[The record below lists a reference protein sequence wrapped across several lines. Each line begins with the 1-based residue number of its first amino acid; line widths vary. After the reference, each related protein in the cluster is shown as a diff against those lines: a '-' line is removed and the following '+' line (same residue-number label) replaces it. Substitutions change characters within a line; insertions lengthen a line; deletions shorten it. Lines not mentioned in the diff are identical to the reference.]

1 MLYSLVRTVTLTMIW
16 IKIRDAEAEPE
27 ARKFYRFRFHIGGKN
42 GRRKGIGSVILQR
55 KANKGSIN
63 IKK

>member
-27 ARKFYRFRFHIGGKN
+27 ARKFYRFRFHIGGKMEEEKELVLLSF
-42 GRRKGIGSVILQR
+42 GEKRIGG
-55 KANKGSIN
+55 A
-63 IKK
+63 